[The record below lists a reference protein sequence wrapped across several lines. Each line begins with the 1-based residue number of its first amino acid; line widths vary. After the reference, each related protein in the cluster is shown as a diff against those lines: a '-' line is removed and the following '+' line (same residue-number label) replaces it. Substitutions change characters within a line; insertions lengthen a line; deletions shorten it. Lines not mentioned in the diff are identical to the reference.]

1 MFKVNYKDTRTI
13 TTQLTR
19 QLVVLTV
26 RIFVKMQNICMT
38 IGRNGEYISD
48 IFNRYSAIIN

>member
-1 MFKVNYKDTRTI
+1 MFKVNNKGTRTI